1 MRSLF
6 ASFLAL
12 CALSIVSACSTTRT
26 SPGHDAGHGG
36 GSDTGGSTTCGAGVS
51 SICRGNSS
59 VSCNADG
66 SEGATT
72 DCGSQ
77 MCVSNMGCRVCSP
90 GSGHCNG
97 NDVQQCRIDGS
108 GYDTVATCDPSTG
121 AMCSAALIRCSSP
134 CADAEANNS
143 YIGCEYW
150 PVPTLNNGLL
160 GTDPTRAL
168 FHFAV
173 AIANPGT
180 DAASVTVDRGGVTVA
195 TRTVAGGALE
205 VIQLPWDENL
215 QPMGDMTTGLV
226 ASVLERNA
234 AYHLVSTLPVTVYQF
249 NPLEY
254 QAGGVLGPSYSYSND
269 ASLLLPTHAMTGNY
283 IVMSRA
289 THQLRQVYVTADPP
303 RGMTAGDFTTGSP
316 GFMALVGTADSST
329 IQITFTAHVMAS
341 MDGSVTA
348 FSPGDTGN
356 FTLNR
361 GDVLQIATGMPANC
375 TDSGTPDVQNGV
387 LLSNGFR
394 YDITTH
400 YCTVG
405 NDYDL
410 TGTIIRSTSSLE
422 LLAGHNCAFVPFNR
436 WACDHLEE
444 GIFPL
449 ETWGTNA
456 LVSVS
461 QPLRGE
467 PNLIR
472 IVSGDDGNALT
483 FDPASV
489 HAGLSLGRGQ
499 FIEFEASQS
508 FRVTGSQSI
517 SVGQFLVG
525 QDFGGI
531 GSSGMAGNGD
541 PSLSLAIPVE
551 QYRRSYTF
559 LAPTSYEQNFVAVSA
574 PTGTEV
580 DLDGAPVGGF
590 STVGGTGYDVSNV
603 IITGGVHSITSAD
616 PFGIVV
622 YGFGSYTSYMYP
634 GGLDLQRIN
643 VPF

>member
-1 MRSLF
+1 MRSLL
-6 ASFLAL
+6 ASVVALFSLA
-12 CALSIVSACSTTRT
+12 SIAACSTPR
-26 SPGHDAGHGG
+26 SGPQHDAGGG
-36 GSDTGGSTTCGAGVS
+36 GGHDSGGAAMCGAGVS

-59 VSCNADG
+59 VACNADG
-66 SEGATT
+66 SEGAAT

-77 MCVSNMGCRVCSP
+77 TCVANMGCRVCSP
-90 GSGHCNG
+90 GSGHCEG
-97 NDVQQCRIDGS
+97 NDVQQCRADGS
-108 GYDTVATCDPSTG
+108 GYDTLDTCDPSTG
-121 AMCSAALIRCSSP
+121 AMCSAALLRCSSP

-173 AIANPGT
+173 AVANPGPG
-180 DAASVTVDRGGVTVA
+180 AATVTVDRGGATVA
-195 TRTVAGGALE
+195 TRTIAAGGLD
-205 VIQLPWDENL
+205 VIQLDWDENL
-215 QPMGDMTTGLV
+215 QPAGDMDTGLV
-226 ASVLERNA
+226 PSVVDRNA

-254 QAGGVLGPSYSYSND
+254 QSGSGALADFSYSND

-283 IVMSRA
+283 IVMSRP

-316 GFMALVGTADSST
+316 GFLALVGTADGSSV
-329 IQITFTAHVMAS
+329 QITFSAHVMAS
-341 MDGSVTA
+341 TDGTVSA
-348 FSPGDTGN
+348 FAPGDTGN

-361 GDVLQIATGMPANC
+361 GDVLQIATGMPATC
-375 TDSGTPDVQNGV
+375 TDAGSPDTQANV
-387 LLSNGFR
+387 LLSNGFH
-394 YDITTH
+394 YDVTTH
-400 YCTVG
+400 YCSVG
-405 NDYDL
+405 PDYDL
-410 TGTIIRSTSSLE
+410 TGTVIRSASALE

-456 LVSVS
+456 LVSAT

-467 PNLIR
+467 PDLVR

-483 FDPASV
+483 FDPASA
-489 HAGLSLGRGQ
+489 HAGVTLGRGQ

-508 FRVTGSQSI
+508 FRVTGSQAL
-517 SVGQFLVG
+517 SVAQFLVG
-525 QDFGGI
+525 QDYAGI
-531 GSSGMAGNGD
+531 GASGAMGQGD
-541 PSLSLAIPVE
+541 PSMSLAIPTE
-551 QYRRSYTF
+551 QYRTSYTF
-559 LAPTSYEQNFVAVSA
+559 LAPTTYATSFVSVAAS
-574 PTGTEV
+574 TGAEV
-580 DLDGAPVGGF
+580 LLDGAPMGGF
-590 STVGGTGYDVSNV
+590 TSVGGTGFDVSNTT
-603 IITGGVHSITSAD
+603 ITGGVHTMTSSS